1 MRNKGKRS
9 RAPRMDPGRFIT
21 VNAAAERIG
30 RTPMTIRRMIRRK
43 LLQAVLVGNTVMVL
57 ERSVENYLRPRP
69 YAPQKPAPVCAGWND
84 KLRDELQPTKAH
96 EVQS

>member
-1 MRNKGKRS
+1 MRKARKRS
-9 RAPRMDPGRFIT
+9 RALEKDPGPLIT

-43 LLQAVLVGNTVMVL
+43 RLQAVLVGDTVMVL

-69 YAPQKPAPVCAGWND
+69 YEPQKPAPVCAGWND
-84 KLRDELQPTKAH
+84 KLRDELRSAKAPEAH
-96 EVQS
+96 P

>member
-1 MRNKGKRS
+1 MRNRRKPG
-9 RAPRMDPGRFIT
+9 RAPRTDPGRLIT

-43 LLQAVLVGNTVMVL
+43 LLQAVLVGHTVMVL
-57 ERSVENYLRPRP
+57 ERSVESYLRPRP
-69 YAPQKPAPVCAGWND
+69 YKPQKPTPVCAGWND
-84 KLRDELQPTKAH
+84 KLRDELQPTKAQ